1 MNNKPVQRK
10 DVTYKQLDEAETML
24 YDPETD
30 ALHILNPTARLIWEL
45 CDGEHTIE
53 DMVATI
59 KAQYT
64 GIEDRDI
71 LSEIQEALGTFTTQG
86 LLQ

>member
-1 MNNKPVQRK
+1 MNDKPLRRQ
-10 DVTYKQLDEAETML
+10 DVTCRQLDKAETML
-24 YDPETD
+24 FDPETE

-45 CDGEHTIE
+45 CDGEHTTE
-53 DMVATI
+53 DIVAAI

-64 GIEDRDI
+64 DTKDRDV
-71 LSEIQEALGTFTTQG
+71 LSEVQETLSTFTTQG